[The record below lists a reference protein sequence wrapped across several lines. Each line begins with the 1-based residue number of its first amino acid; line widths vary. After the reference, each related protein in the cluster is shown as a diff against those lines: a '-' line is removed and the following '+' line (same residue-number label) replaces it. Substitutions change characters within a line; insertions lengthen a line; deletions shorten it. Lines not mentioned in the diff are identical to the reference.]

1 MNAASELRQRID
13 AFVDKALDLLLLGR
27 PADARLEDDK
37 GARNFTAD
45 FVRNPDNRGVSDGGV
60 KEEKAFEFRGG
71 DLRGRT
77 GKKVNEG
84 ERQ

>member
-1 MNAASELRQRID
+1 M
-13 AFVDKALDLLLLGR
+13 DLLLLLGSA
-27 PADARLEDDK
+27 ADARLEDDE

-45 FVRNPDNRGVSDGGV
+45 FVRNPDDRGVGDGGV

-84 ERQ
+84 ESWG